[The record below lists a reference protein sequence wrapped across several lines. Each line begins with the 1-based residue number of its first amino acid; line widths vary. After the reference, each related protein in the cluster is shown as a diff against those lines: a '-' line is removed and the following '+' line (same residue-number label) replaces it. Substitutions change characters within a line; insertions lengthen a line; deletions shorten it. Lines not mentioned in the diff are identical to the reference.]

1 MREGFDGGFIHSQP
15 VGFSLGRKAE
25 AILLFAAGYLRLE
38 RLSLGIGTPQEG
50 VPGSTGFVLS
60 HEHGVVVVCAFIEN
74 LRPDAGFYY
83 LTADPPFHEVGEH
96 PAIVCRCRR
105 QGEFFF
111 LFRLGRRR
119 DVAGA
124 FFTESQHRVH
134 KLYPFHLDKII
145 KGAGKQKTS
154 TIHLNLFPAEANEI
168 SNIFMEF
175 TDNVHKQ
182 MGFIGKDIPTF
193 ESLEANGAEIT
204 SLTFTA
210 SGIGLTMD
218 EIPKFLSTHD
228 FYLYA
233 KVKGLD
239 VDVPIDK
246 VTNAVIS
253 KPVDGEVRIRDRCF
267 FPAYRVVYE
276 NGNSIIRIGKGIS
289 VALKAE
295 ENRITVHTDRLDTL
309 SDFIIEAD
317 FFIELVEQ
325 GELTLNGVTIPLNGA
340 SLSDLQERKKILEY
354 CKDVKKMLDYLGVT
368 EELLLNDLSENDEKN
383 LRNFTGAV
391 LYNRKI
397 GFPTI
402 EQDQFYGAFKIA
414 NLVIWIWA
422 KRQSDGMY
430 NIDSFFKLHQITLF
444 AEDDVDFKRPV
455 QASQFVL
462 FDKKGLVHISNMDY
476 ERVYSGITQ
485 TPHSPEYCTKV
496 NFLVLDMIG
505 AYDEQ
510 AKHDEKLLN
519 LAEKI
524 CDWLKSIES
533 VIDPEVLLLN
543 KLQITKRRRTLSTS
557 EIIELA
563 KLTENSYPPATRC
576 GAYLLMDA
584 DEEAQKCFD
593 ELPLIAQEEFLKYPI
608 CHFGKL
614 TMKEDKPNG

>member
-1 MREGFDGGFIHSQP
+1 MPSANTKRIEESATTALKAALLRCPILDSYIDSNDKTPSWDGTVFVYKSEETKKENLAGRVPIQIKGTEKVIVSDTATFSCSVADLNNYYKDGGC
-15 VGFSLGRKAE
+15 V
-25 AILLFAAGYLRLE
+25 
-38 RLSLGIGTPQEG
+38 
-50 VPGSTGFVLS
+50 
-60 HEHGVVVVCAFIEN
+60 
-74 LRPDAGFYY
+74 
-83 LTADPPFHEVGEH
+83 
-96 PAIVCRCRR
+96 
-105 QGEFFF
+105 FF
-111 LFRLGRRR
+111 LISVDLSSGNSRIFYKTLLVV
-119 DVAGA
+119 D
-124 FFTESQHRVH
+124 
-134 KLYPFHLDKII
+134 LDKII

-154 TIHLNLFPAEANEI
+154 TIHLNLFPTEANEI
-168 SNIFMEF
+168 SSIFMEF

-210 SGIGLTMD
+210 SGIGLTLD

-246 VTNAVIS
+246 VTNAIVS
-253 KPVDGEVRIRDRCF
+253 KPVDGEVRVRERCF

-276 NGNSIIRIGKGIS
+276 NGKPLIRIGKGVS

-295 ENRITVHTDRLDTL
+295 DNRITVHTDRPDTL

-317 FFIELVEQ
+317 FFVELVEQ

-340 SLSDLQERKKILEY
+340 SLADLQERKKTLEY

-397 GFPTI
+397 GFPNM
-402 EQDQFYGAFKIA
+402 EHDQFYGAFKIA

-430 NIDSFFKLHQITLF
+430 SIDSFFKLHQIALF
-444 AEDDVDFKRPV
+444 TEDDVDLKKPI

-476 ERVYSGITQ
+476 EMVYSGITQ
-485 TPHSPEYCTKV
+485 TPPSAEYCTKV

-510 AKHDEKLLN
+510 AKHDEKLLD

-524 CDWLKSIES
+524 CEWLMSIEPM
-533 VIDPEVLLLN
+533 IDPEILLLN
-543 KLQITKRRRTLSTS
+543 KIQITKRRRTLSMS
-557 EIIELA
+557 EIVDLA
-563 KLTENSYPPATRC
+563 KLTESKYPPATRC

-584 DEEAQKCFD
+584 DEEAQECFD
-593 ELPLIAQEEFLKYPI
+593 ELSPIAQEEFIKYPI

-614 TMKEDKPNG
+614 TMKEDILNG

>member
-1 MREGFDGGFIHSQP
+1 MPSANTKRIEESAITALKTALLRCPMIDSYIDSNDKTPSWDGTVFVYKSEKTKKENLVGRVPIQVKGTEKIIISNTASFSCSIADLKNYYKDGGCI
-15 VGFSLGRKAE
+15 
-25 AILLFAAGYLRLE
+25 
-38 RLSLGIGTPQEG
+38 
-50 VPGSTGFVLS
+50 
-60 HEHGVVVVCAFIEN
+60 
-74 LRPDAGFYY
+74 
-83 LTADPPFHEVGEH
+83 
-96 PAIVCRCRR
+96 
-105 QGEFFF
+105 FF
-111 LFRLGRRR
+111 LISVDLSSGSSKIFYKTLLVV
-119 DVAGA
+119 D
-124 FFTESQHRVH
+124 
-134 KLYPFHLDKII
+134 LDKII
-145 KGAGKQKTS
+145 KSAGKQKTS
-154 TIHLNLFPAEANEI
+154 VIHLNLFPTEANEI
-168 SNIFMEF
+168 FSIFMEF

-193 ESLEANGAEIT
+193 ESLEANGMEIT

-210 SGIGLTMD
+210 SGIGLTLD

-246 VTNAVIS
+246 VTNAIVS
-253 KPVDGEVRIRDRCF
+253 RPVNGEVRVRDRCF
-267 FPAYRVVYE
+267 FSAYRVVYE
-276 NGNSIIRIGKGIS
+276 NGNPLIRIGKGIS
-289 VALKAE
+289 ISLKTE
-295 ENRITVHTDRLDTL
+295 ENRITVHTNRPDTL

-317 FFIELVEQ
+317 FFLEMAEQ
-325 GELTLNGVTIPLNGA
+325 GELTLNGTTISLNGI
-340 SLSDLQERKKILEY
+340 SLSDLQERKDVLAY
-354 CKDVKKMLDYLGVT
+354 YKDVKKMLDYLGVT

-397 GFPTI
+397 GFPNM

-422 KRQSDGMY
+422 KRQLDGMY
-430 NIDSFFKLHQITLF
+430 SIDSFFKLHQIALF
-444 AEDDVDFKRPV
+444 TDDDVDLKKPI
-455 QASQFVL
+455 QTSQFVL

-476 ERVYSGITQ
+476 EMVYSDISQ
-485 TPHSPEYCTKV
+485 TPLSPEYCTKV

-510 AKHDEKLLN
+510 TRHDEKLLN

-533 VIDPEVLLLN
+533 MIDPEVLLLN
-543 KLQITKRRRTLSTS
+543 KLQITKRRRTLSMS

-563 KLTENSYPPATRC
+563 KLTENSYPPTTRC

-614 TMKEDKPNG
+614 TMKEDKTNG